1 MLGFRLG
8 LSFITACLLVI
19 GGCVDGGGD
28 GDGSSAE
35 SGGSAD
41 GGDQGGDGSA
51 GSGSSGSGS
60 SGGVTGSPGSGSS
73 GGSGGATPPALSDVI
88 DTGLSPDQNLSELS
102 AAQAIDLCERFN
114 SQADAVFS
122 DAQLERVACISFGA
136 IAGMDLSDPSAP
148 FDVAACEQAVDECV
162 ASGDG
167 TSMTTSMCD
176 EAAMDLAECDITA
189 GEMEACYNALLSG
202 VAETLGLL
210 SCESFTDPEALS
222 TLGGSMF
229 DSPPQCDIVDE
240 RCPAL
245 SPNSSDGGS
254 SDGSGEPV
262 FGGPP
267 SESGCDDTCPFNNDT
282 ECDDGGPGSVTP
294 FCGLGTD
301 CTDCGPR

>member
-8 LSFITACLLVI
+8 LSLITACLLI
-19 GGCVDGGGD
+19 IAGCVEGSGN

-35 SGGSAD
+35 GGSSNDTA
-41 GGDQGGDGSA
+41 DQGGDGSA

-73 GGSGGATPPALSDVI
+73 GGAAPPALSDVI
-88 DTGLSPDQNLSELS
+88 DTGLSSDQNLSDLS
-102 AAQAIDLCERFN
+102 ADEAIDLCERFN

-136 IAGMDLSDPSAP
+136 IAGMDLSDPSAA

-167 TSMTTSMCD
+167 TSMTDSMCD

-210 SCESFTDPEALS
+210 SCEAFTDPQTLS
-222 TLGGSMF
+222 TLEGSMF
-229 DSPPQCDIVDE
+229 DSPPQCDVVDE

-245 SPNSSDGGS
+245 SPNSGDAGS
-254 SDGSGEPV
+254 SGSSGEPV

-267 SESGCDDTCPFNNDT
+267 SESGCDDTCVFNNDT
-282 ECDDGGPGSVTP
+282 ECDDGGPGSDTP

-301 CTDCGPR
+301 CADCGPR